1 MKINANMRQAVMC
14 CMAVVALARCA
25 IGAEDAK
32 KAADDAS
39 FRSDFKVD
47 ERNLVS
53 TGRNK
58 FFILEPGFQLILEGK
73 EKGKNLRLEI
83 TVLAET
89 KKIGSVETRVVE
101 EYETTDGKQTE
112 KSRNYF
118 AIDKTTQ
125 DVYYFGEDVG
135 GKWLSGEDGAKFGLM
150 MPGTVKVGDKY
161 CQEIAKKAQDRALN
175 VSVSETVTTPAG
187 TFKDCLKTEET
198 TPLEPDEKEYKYYAP
213 EIGMVKYGEMVL
225 VKYGTVK

>member
-1 MKINANMRQAVMC
+1 MKMNLAATC
-14 CMAVVALARCA
+14 CIALVALVSCA

-32 KAADDAS
+32 KAAEDAS

-58 FFILEPGFQLILEGK
+58 YFILEPGFQLVLEGK

-89 KKIGSVETRVVE
+89 KKIGNVETRVVE
-101 EYETTDGKQTE
+101 ENETTDGKQTE

-135 GKWLSGEDGAKFGLM
+135 GAWQSGEDGAKFGLM

-161 CQEIAKKAQDRALN
+161 YQEISKKAQDRALN

-187 TFKDCLKTEET
+187 TFKDCVKIEET
-198 TPLEPDEKEYKYYAP
+198 TPLEPGEKEFKYYAP
-213 EIGMVKYGEMVL
+213 EIGMVKYGDMVL
-225 VKYGTVK
+225 VKYGKVK